1 MTFTNTIKVDVG
13 HPWKTAQVY
22 VKQGDKDS
30 RKIRAELM
38 NGAASWTIP
47 VGTVATFRAKKP
59 DETVVTQ
66 DATISSPNIV
76 EVVLDEQVGAVFGV
90 VRGEIRLVNGGEIL
104 NTFLIAINVE
114 AAAVTDGDIV
124 SRDVLDEYQ
133 ALVEQMLA
141 VAGSPLVANAAADMT
156 DKTRVYV
163 YTGSEDG
170 YVTGDWYYWDGA
182 AWTAGGAYN
191 SQGIGDAFI
200 EQTADYIRQSTVA
213 TESDKTPYLYR
224 ATPNPSAILADEEIV
239 GATVAWN
246 QIANGNFASTTGWRG
261 IAGVSLAVSDNVMTA
276 TITGADTSNALATD
290 PISTIPIGHVLMG
303 ITDVKP
309 SGQTKVRF
317 MGIGP
322 SGGACPVV
330 YEKTVSSGVWTNYAS
345 IVKIGSTSTAGRLYF
360 YFNAA
365 SELPASATVQFK
377 NTMLIDL
384 TAMFGSTIADYLY
397 TLESGTAGAGVAKLK
412 EWGFLSKSYF
422 PYNAGELM
430 SVKTEGKRVT
440 GKNLYFYD
448 ADNADTAPNTSN
460 QTRGIYHTWCGGGTY
475 SLSAYKI
482 GDEATSIYINVGYLQ
497 NGIANLISDIL
508 TPSEIKQRTVVVPQ
522 GAELIIM
529 SGQTTAAG
537 LLSNLPKYDIQ
548 IEYGSN
554 VTSYAPFK
562 QHTYPTTDTALNGIY
577 KLDAS
582 NNLYADGDVYE
593 ADGTVTRRFDSVD
606 LGTLSWNRTTSYS
619 NPVLYATIPTRKT
632 GNQVDAICAKYVMS
646 GMFSSASAF
655 SVSDDKT
662 FGFGTS
668 NTQVFVRDD
677 SFTDAAT
684 FTTAMSGIYLV
695 YELATPTTET
705 ATPFTAT
712 QIVGKGGT
720 EEWIDSRSVP
730 VPVGHETVYGIG
742 VPDVP
747 ANASNAT
754 LKATVSG
761 GKTTLS
767 WS

>member
-59 DETVVTQ
+59 DDTVVTQ
-66 DATISSPNIV
+66 DATIGSPNIV

-163 YTGSEDG
+163 YTGSEVG

-191 SQGIGDAFI
+191 SQGISDAFI

-213 TESDKTPYLYR
+213 TESDRTPYLYR
-224 ATPNPSAILADEEIV
+224 PTPNPSAILADEEIV
-239 GATVAWN
+239 GGTVAFN
-246 QIANGNFASTTGWRG
+246 QLQVNTDSRTSGGVTYTFSDGKLTASTGSG
-261 IAGVSLAVSDNVMTA
+261 TA
-276 TITGADTSNALATD
+276 TTNSWWLPSNATKWHWYA
-290 PISTIPIGHVLMG
+290 SHVYYIELGNQSYTYTSGNPYWYVNLSPNMQMQKSSNILHASADG
-303 ITDVKP
+303 DACLTLTVP
-309 SGQTKVRF
+309 SGK
-317 MGIGP
+317 
-322 SGGACPVV
+322 
-330 YEKTVSSGVWTNYAS
+330 S
-345 IVKIGSTSTAGRLYF
+345 ID
-360 YFNAA
+360 
-365 SELPASATVQFK
+365 ATYTPMVF
-377 NTMLIDL
+377 DL
-384 TAMFGSTIADYLY
+384 TAMFGSTIAEYILS
-397 TLESGTAGAGVAKLK
+397 LETGTPGAGVAKLR
-412 EWGFLSKSYF
+412 EWGFLSK
-422 PYNAGELM
+422 PYYAYDAGSLV
-430 SVKTEGKRVT
+430 SVNTEGKRVGALFSTTDADLMT
-440 GKNLYFYD
+440 GYGFVNNTYLKDDGTTQATNNYAITRYFKIKGGVTATITHGVVSNPSICFYD
-448 ADNADTAPNTSN
+448 AGYGFISGTKFAGTTQQTITIPANAVWCRMSKTSTAIPTELVY
-460 QTRGIYHTWCGGGTY
+460 TVHEYHT
-475 SLSAYKI
+475 
-482 GDEATSIYINVGYLQ
+482 
-497 NGIANLISDIL
+497 
-508 TPSEIKQRTVVVPQ
+508 TP
-522 GAELIIM
+522 
-529 SGQTTAAG
+529 
-537 LLSNLPKYDIQ
+537 
-548 IEYGSN
+548 
-554 VTSYAPFK
+554 
-562 QHTYPTTDTALNGIY
+562 TDLNGLF
-577 KLDAS
+577 KLDAN
-582 NNLYADGDVYE
+582 NNLYADGDRYKS
-593 ADGTVTRRFDSVD
+593 DGTITRKWKAVD
-606 LGTLSWNRTTSYS
+606 MGSMSWTYS
-619 NPVLYATIPTRKT
+619 SNGYLYATLSDKAN
-632 GNQVDAICAKYVMS
+632 GNFNLICGRYTTTTATTAANMQDKEIKGNANSGTVYVVD
-646 GMFSSASAF
+646 SAY
-655 SVSDDKT
+655 T
-662 FGFGTS
+662 NG
-668 NTQVFVRDD
+668 
-677 SFTDAAT
+677 AT
-684 FTTAMSGIYLV
+684 FASAMSGVYIA

-705 ATPFTAT
+705 ATPYTAC

-720 EEWIDSRSVP
+720 EEWIDNRSVP